1 METVNRPR
9 QPWWR
14 VPMVW
19 LVVAGPAAVV
29 VAGVATTVL
38 AVRGA
43 DPVLP
48 AGAQAQASAPAQ
60 AATPAVVGRNH
71 VATGR

>member
-1 METVNRPR
+1 MEQQATHPR
-9 QPWWR
+9 LPWWR

-19 LVVAGPAAVV
+19 GVLAGPAIVV

-43 DPVLP
+43 DRVLP
-48 AGAQAQASAPAQ
+48 AATASVKAPT
-60 AATPAVVGRNH
+60 AAVPALVGRNH
-71 VATGR
+71 AATRR